1 MIFPPTFRFD
11 RVIHEVRAAPG
22 AIESV
27 IYRLTPSRRGI
38 YHFGDI
44 HLQCWGILGLIIRQ
58 RRVEAGTE
66 VKVYPNLLAI
76 RQYELLVRRG
86 LLGQLG
92 LKTRGN
98 LARGRSSS
106 GCVITLPMMT
116 SGG

>member
-11 RVIHEVRAAPG
+11 RVIHEVYAAPG
-22 AIESV
+22 STESV
-27 IYRLTPSRRGI
+27 TYRLTPSRRGI

-58 RRVEAGTE
+58 RRVEAGAK

-92 LKTRGN
+92 LKNSRQFGEGHGIR
-98 LARGRSSS
+98 AAA
-106 GCVITLPMMT
+106 
-116 SGG
+116 